1 MKDKSTNYMGLYA
14 AIYVILGTIF
24 FILVCLKL
32 LGIITFSW
40 LWVLVP
46 IWGPS
51 FLAAF
56 ALGISFLIITIKEK
70 IEKHKYITK
79 ELYDE

>member
-1 MKDKSTNYMGLYA
+1 MSNKNIDYMGFYA
-14 AIYVILGTIF
+14 ATYVVLGLTF

-56 ALGISFLIITIKEK
+56 ALGISFMTIAIKDK
-70 IEKHKYITK
+70 IDKHKYITK